1 MLNTRKIATCFM
13 AIAMVTSV
21 IFAGIGTVAAYDSYE
36 DAEIAGFEDGV
47 EDGQMDAVE
56 GLEHNPDPEPDPD
69 ADEFIDEYENAYIDG
84 YGEGYDMIPSID
96 VTVTDLDDDPVSD
109 LDVIYTD
116 VDSGDKFTETTDS
129 EGEYTIN
136 LLTGTYN
143 INAEHPDKDV
153 FDISDSDE
161 YEVTDTTSGRA
172 MSCRSMMILRYN
184 RFHMMSLLR

>member
-1 MLNTRKIATCFM
+1 
-13 AIAMVTSV
+13 
-21 IFAGIGTVAAYDSYE
+21 
-36 DAEIAGFEDGV
+36 
-47 EDGQMDAVE
+47 
-56 GLEHNPDPEPDPD
+56 
-69 ADEFIDEYENAYIDG
+69 
-84 YGEGYDMIPSID
+84 MIPSID